1 MDKPEDQ
8 IEALARNIERR
19 ELLARRRAW
28 LLSLIPLVFAGL
40 LLAYTVWQVARAEM
54 KLVQTETKLAHTSS
68 QLETVE
74 TNLTGLQ
81 SQLPTAQAALT
92 QVGEQLTQVGEQL
105 TQSQAALEA
114 AQQDLALS
122 QSALATA
129 QADLNSARAFIR
141 NACTINEEAI
151 KEFMNQETPA
161 VEMLR
166 FLLVMQKENIRWN
179 PGGFSPEEGFD
190 SPDFALYA
198 LQNLGFLTGYTPG
211 SRPWNILRPT
221 SRLMDGDIVYYDSG
235 YTMFYYNLPVSYGS
249 SETRECVIGMTPL
262 GIQAQRIDFAESPDY
277 LKAPYNP

>member
-1 MDKPEDQ
+1 MDKPEEQ

-28 LLSLIPLVFAGL
+28 LLSLIPLMFAGL
-40 LLAYTVWQVARAEM
+40 LLGYTVWQVSGA
-54 KLVQTETKLAHTSS
+54 KLELAQTEAKLSNTSS
-68 QLETVE
+68 QLDTVE
-74 TNLTGLQ
+74 SNLTSLQ

-105 TQSQAALEA
+105 TQSQSALET
-114 AQQDLALS
+114 AQQQLDLS

-129 QADLNSARAFIR
+129 QADLDSARAFIR
-141 NACTINEEAI
+141 NACPINEEVL
-151 KEFMNQETPA
+151 KEFMSQETPA
-161 VEMLR
+161 VQMLR
-166 FLLVMQKENIRWN
+166 FLLDLQRADVRWN

-198 LQNLGFLTGYTPG
+198 LQNLGFLTDYGRG

-221 SRLMDGDIVYYDSG
+221 SSLMDGDLVYYDSG
-235 YTMFYYNLPVSYGS
+235 YTMFYYRLPVSYGS

-262 GIQAQRIDFAESPDY
+262 GIQAQLIDFAESPDY
-277 LKAPYNP
+277 LRAPYNP

>member
-40 LLAYTVWQVARAEM
+40 LLAYTVWQVAGA
-54 KLVQTETKLAHTSS
+54 KLELAQTEAKLAHTEAKLAHTSS

-74 TNLTGLQ
+74 ANLTGLQ

-92 QVGEQLTQVGEQL
+92 QVGEQLTQ
-105 TQSQAALEA
+105 SQAALGA

-129 QADLNSARAFIR
+129 QADLDSARAFIR
-141 NACTINEEAI
+141 TACTINEEAL
-151 KEFMNQETPA
+151 KEFMSQETPA

-166 FLLVMQKENIRWN
+166 FLLVMQEGNIRWN

-211 SRPWNILRPT
+211 SRPWNILRPA

>member
-1 MDKPEDQ
+1 MDTPEEQ
-8 IEALARNIERR
+8 IETLARNIEHR

-28 LLSLIPLVFAGL
+28 LLSLVPLVFAGL
-40 LLAYTVWQVARAEM
+40 LLAYTVWQVAGA
-54 KLVQTETKLAHTSS
+54 KLELAQTEAQLSNTSS
-68 QLETVE
+68 QLDTVE
-74 TNLTGLQ
+74 SNLTSLQ

-92 QVGEQLTQVGEQL
+92 QVGEQLTQS
-105 TQSQAALEA
+105 QSALET
-114 AQQDLALS
+114 AQQELDLS

-129 QADLNSARAFIR
+129 QVDLDSARAFIR
-141 NACTINEEAI
+141 KACPINVEAI

-166 FLLVMQKENIRWN
+166 FLLVMQEDNIRWN

-198 LQNLGFLTGYTPG
+198 LQNFGFLTDYGRG
-211 SRPWNILRPT
+211 SRPWNILRPA
-221 SRLMDGDIVYYDSG
+221 SSLMDGDIVYYDSG

-249 SETRECVIGMTPL
+249 SDTRECVIGMTPL
-262 GIQAQRIDFAESPDY
+262 GIQAQLIDFAESPDY